1 MFVVE
6 YNVREQSPVSELI
19 IKLTLNIMSIHRTET
34 GELDTS
40 THSQSVAQATV
51 YPAIMRF

>member
-6 YNVREQSPVSELI
+6 YNVWEQSPVSELI
-19 IKLTLNIMSIHRTET
+19 IMLTLNIMSIHRTET